1 MNTAEASQGAD
12 VDAEYIADHVD
23 DPLTRIVEVD
33 VSSAAYEAGHIPGAV
48 LWNAYTDLRHDDFRN
63 ISDREMEGLLRQSGI
78 SPETTV
84 VTYGYGAHLGY
95 WLLRSFGHERTK
107 LMDGPRDQW
116 LKAGHEWST
125 DVSVPANAPYELAA
139 QNRFFASRDDV
150 LALADAARGVVVDVR
165 SEAEYVGA
173 NFWPSGAPE
182 SVGRPGR
189 IPGAIHF
196 PVSTVRTSDGRFV
209 GTEALRDA
217 VGALGLDPSSEIVV
231 YCTIGNRASQVW
243 YALTVLLGFQNVRV
257 FAESWV
263 VWGMDP
269 QMPIEH

>member
-1 MNTAEASQGAD
+1 MATARETREKSTTEAPQGAD
-12 VDAEYIADHVD
+12 VDADFIADHVD

-48 LWNAYTDLRHDDFRN
+48 LWNAYTDLRHDDFRH

-95 WLLRSFGHERTK
+95 RLLRSFGHERTK

-116 LKAGHEWST
+116 LNAGREWST
-125 DVSVPANAPYELAA
+125 DVPMPANSPYELTA
-139 QNRFFASRDDV
+139 QDRFVASRDDV
-150 LALADAARGVVVDVR
+150 LVLADAARGVVLDVR

-173 NFWPSGAPE
+173 NFWPSRAPE

-196 PVSTVRTSDGRFV
+196 PVSMVRTSDGRFADI
-209 GTEALRDA
+209 EALRDA
-217 VGALGLDPSSEIVV
+217 VGELGLDPSSEIVV

-243 YALTVLLGFQNVRV
+243 
-257 FAESWV
+257 
-263 VWGMDP
+263 
-269 QMPIEH
+269 